1 MSAAASPPPSVFEQD
16 ISLGPAQDD
25 SLSSEEEEGSRGWR
39 PRHGSEETHSEVV
52 AAPGAHEPVT
62 AASRSTPRDAE
73 SMDCGPPLGSQTVIG
88 TVTPSRLCS
97 HLTPLLHPNHFPWM
111 TCSGG
116 TDGAVPGDA
125 AGGASSFHTQ
135 FRGALERLEVHWGR
149 DGGGGT
155 LTSHRGGACP

>member
-1 MSAAASPPPSVFEQD
+1 MFSFNPSITPQPLPVDDVF
-16 ISLGPAQDD
+16 G
-25 SLSSEEEEGSRGWR
+25 G
-39 PRHGSEETHSEVV
+39 
-52 AAPGAHEPVT
+52 
-62 AASRSTPRDAE
+62 
-73 SMDCGPPLGSQTVIG
+73 
-88 TVTPSRLCS
+88 
-97 HLTPLLHPNHFPWM
+97 
-111 TCSGG
+111 GG